1 MHNISQEAIT
11 KLRPHLLLHARRL
24 LGNEDEAEDAVQDTL
39 LKLLQIQNQPVRN
52 ISSLA
57 QVIVRNKCIDFIR
70 RKHHTVDVDEW
81 DIADTTSSDSNEAIL
96 DQMLITI
103 DTLPTMQ
110 QTILKMRHIDGM
122 EIQDIAAMLGTSEE
136 AIRQTL
142 SRARRKV
149 FQQMKKGGTTI

>member
-1 MHNISQEAIT
+1 M
-11 KLRPHLLLHARRL
+11 
-24 LGNEDEAEDAVQDTL
+24 
-39 LKLLQIQNQPVRN
+39 
-52 ISSLA
+52 
-57 QVIVRNKCIDFIR
+57 IVRNKCIDIIR

-96 DQMLITI
+96 DKMLITI